1 MYICTPSR
9 RSSLAN
15 TVPCLRSLP
24 PLRPAGCIGSAAAA
38 AACLCASTDRFSS
51 FFAFFQGLFPP
62 SLIFCNFFL
71 QNLLTL
77 LPFSC
82 IIHNCSTKRH
92 ADVAELADALDSGSS
107 DSNVIWVQVP
117 SSAPK
122 GHRTFVLW
130 PFFYATPHRS
140 CLSAL
145 NLAAAATCV
154 SCAQCGMALCFLRC
168 IRPSFRI
175 KLCKNQKIHRISES
189 IRAAVSF

>member
-1 MYICTPSR
+1 M
-9 RSSLAN
+9 
-15 TVPCLRSLP
+15 
-24 PLRPAGCIGSAAAA
+24 RPAGCIGSSAAV
-38 AACLCASTDRFSS
+38 CLCASTDRFSS
-51 FFAFFQGLFPP
+51 FFCIFSRAISAFSHFLQ
-62 SLIFCNFFL
+62 IFS

-145 NLAAAATCV
+145 NLAAAATCI
-154 SCAQCGMALCFLRC
+154 SCARCGMALCFFRC

-175 KLCKNQKIHRISES
+175 IFCKNQKNTGFLNPSGPPSRSNRRDRS
-189 IRAAVSF
+189 CTALNPLRGVP